1 MKSAIVWK
9 LLLVALLMLLVPLAV
24 AQKQP
29 APKYDLANEI
39 KIKGTVEEVKSMGTQ
54 EPKETHLV
62 LRTDKGLVE
71 ICLCPAKFLTEMDMS
86 FAKGDKLDITGAKA
100 KDAIDGSEV
109 ILAREVVRG
118 DSSLVLRDKT
128 GGPVWTWMMK

>member
-1 MKSAIVWK
+1 MNSALAWK
-9 LLLVALLMLLVPLAV
+9 LCVVVILMLAVPLAL
-24 AQKQP
+24 AQKQTG
-29 APKYDLANEI
+29 PKYDLANEV
-39 KIKGTVEEVKSMGTQ
+39 KVKGTVDEVKTIGTA

-86 FAKGDKLDITGAKA
+86 FAKGDKLEVTGAKS
-100 KDAIDGSEV
+100 KEGPDGTEV
-109 ILAREVVRG
+109 ILAREIVRG
-118 DSSLVLRDKT
+118 DNTLVLRDKT